1 MKRNKFFSL
10 LFVVVLAAQCFP
22 VSVFA
27 QTDVTDTVVVEAVTQ
42 DQSAEVGDVTVENG
56 DGVDVSAE
64 NGYDAGVTTEEIQA
78 SETGIDASASGDGSS
93 VTVETGEVTAGDN
106 GIEASAGNGGSVEI
120 TTENVQS
127 GDNGV
132 TAEANGEN
140 STVEVSTG
148 TIDSGGTAIEAESSN
163 GGSVEIKT
171 EDIQSDGTGVTASG
185 NGEGSSIDI
194 KAGNITA
201 NGENEIISNSSSDG
215 NEEFFV
221 DKRSYGVNI
230 TNESG
235 SAIEM
240 TAGNVISGGFG
251 ISVDNRS
258 DEKSAVNLNV
268 GNITA
273 NGETILIP
281 LPPEPWSNGQSSP
294 FLILPSYGLD
304 VTNVSSDYY
313 SGERNGQGNVGT
325 VQVKTG
331 DISSESSGLGI
342 SNRDGGTVIIESG
355 DITANAEPINEP
367 YSWYV
372 SGVFNG
378 ISIYNSDDS
387 SNVKLTAGEIYS
399 EGYGLNIS
407 NEDKGVVKVY
417 TGAITANGESIG
429 LGVLGQNGVRI
440 RNSGNQLNIDG
451 ESIHT
456 DAGTVELNAGDVV
469 SQSGGI
475 WISNDQNGIVSV
487 SAGNITAKEYGVDL
501 ENSGEGG
508 AIDFK
513 SGKVTTDGNG
523 IEVSNNKNN
532 STLNVETE
540 AITAGENGIW
550 VSSSGENSTAV
561 VKTGDIT
568 ANGEAAV
575 TTETYS
581 YGSSFQ
587 YVSSQIFGA
596 QIVNDSGDSIEMTT
610 GDITS
615 GGNGVRVSN
624 RYDEDST
631 VTIETG
637 NITANGEAIVTTD
650 TYFSGSSY
658 QNVTQ
663 TYGADISNDRGGSIE
678 MTAGDITSGGNGV
691 RVSNQSDEKSTVSI
705 EIGNIISNGETIVT
719 TNTEYG
725 SSYTKPYV
733 SNGLEIDNSGFGQYT
748 EDGYVYHAGTVEVAA
763 GDITSESN
771 GIKISNNDKGTVNV
785 EAGNITA
792 NGETTVTTNTRSDG
806 STYSN
811 TFPLYGTDIFNY
823 YGGTVNFTAGDLVSA
838 ANGIYIF
845 NHSGLNASSATINT
859 GNITANGETTI
870 TVNTDSIGEVSHN
883 VSPANGLMIVN
894 DSSSTY
900 NSNTQ
905 EWVQNDAGTVV
916 VNTGNISSNHYGF
929 GIRNYHNGVVSVTTG
944 DITENGKA
952 FSFEGNK
959 ISGQTPY
966 VREYLPDK
974 NTYQNE
980 YRPVGFFINNYSGGH
995 IDLSTGSID
1004 SISNGIF
1011 IGNTD
1016 KDSSVNA
1023 NTGDITANGEI
1034 ISRSHSSG
1042 AYVRNQNGAETDL
1055 TTGNITSTGDGIRVY
1070 NQSGQDSSFVTVE
1083 TGNITANGEAII
1095 TINTYADGTISSSG
1109 TQSYG
1114 AYIQNSSSSYQNSD
1128 GKWINGDAGTIEL
1141 TTDDIISN
1149 GSGIYV
1155 SNSNNGTLKID
1166 VNGDITSNGETIIIP
1181 ETFAYIDAVGDVQT
1195 FNYNVKYTTYGVNIQ
1210 SYDGGFSEM
1219 MTGDVDSSG
1228 IGIKAHSQGH
1238 GSCILLTVD
1247 GDINAD
1253 DGIGLDSDSS
1263 MGFIEIS
1270 VLGDVI
1276 SSANT
1281 GINSLTYNT
1290 GSTDISV
1297 EGNVSSG
1304 NTTAVSLYAS
1314 VGSEANLTIGGD
1326 VVTEAENGMGLS
1338 VDARNDSVVD
1348 VLVSGTIAGDQV
1360 GVSLGQ
1366 TSSDEDGNRYGS
1378 TTTADNLKLTVWQIE
1393 LNEEGHAAESMNIR
1407 IDRANGVI
1415 MDREAVYGDEEQ
1427 AFEQSILYI
1436 IKLEQPVE
1444 GAVLR
1449 ATDENGKALEK
1460 SHDYEVAHEG
1470 DTVLMKI
1477 DIQSGFELYGAYNG
1491 LGEKVPLLQDEEGN
1505 FYVEVPKGGGVYLS
1519 ASLGR
1524 IHTGEGNYTP
1534 EEEDDDE
1541 ENARKKMMKT
1551 AYYRQP
1557 AKNPIR
1563 QASGKPSAVFGTA
1576 AADAREFTISYD
1588 LNGGHF
1594 TDPSESASF
1603 KAYTG
1608 QKHVMLEAP
1617 VREGF
1622 RFLYW
1627 ADASLTNSYPYS
1639 PGSWFTVGSSNMTFI
1654 AVWEMV
1660 K

>member
-1 MKRNKFFSL
+1 MDDRKIVWHQSDFAYFMCAGSRLRTVYIVWRFQAMKRNKFFSL

-64 NGYDAGVTTEEIQA
+64 NGCDAVVTTEDIQA
-78 SETGIDASASGDGSS
+78 SDTGIDASASGDGSS
-93 VTVETGEVTAGDN
+93 VTVETGGVTAGET
-106 GIEASAGNGGSVEI
+106 GIEASADNGGSVGI
-120 TTENVQS
+120 TTENIQS

-240 TAGNVISGGFG
+240 TAKDIISGGFG
-251 ISVDNRS
+251 VNVNNRS
-258 DEKSAVNLNV
+258 DEENSVNLNV

-273 NGETILIP
+273 NGETIAIP
-281 LPPEPWSNGQSSP
+281 TPPEPWLNGQSS
-294 FLILPSYGLD
+294 FFFLPSYGLD
-304 VTNVSSDYY
+304 VTNISSDYY
-313 SGERNGQGNVGT
+313 SGEGNGHGNVGT

-331 DISSESSGLGI
+331 DISSESNGLGI
-342 SNRDGGTVIIESG
+342 ANRDGGTVIVESG
-355 DITANAEPINEP
+355 DITANAEPIQDP
-367 YSWYV
+367 YAWYV
-372 SGVFNG
+372 GDLFHGVNILNSG
-378 ISIYNSDDS
+378 DS
-387 SNVKLTAGEIYS
+387 STVQLTTGEIYS
-399 EGYGLNIS
+399 EGYGLKIS
-407 NEDKGVVKVY
+407 NEGRGAVKVDAG
-417 TGAITANGESIG
+417 TITANGG
-429 LGVLGQNGVRI
+429 LIDMIFLGLNGVNI
-440 RNSGNQLNIDG
+440 KNSGDQINTNWEQ
-451 ESIHT
+451 IHT

-475 WISNDQNGIVSV
+475 RISNDQNGTVSV

-587 YVSSQIFGA
+587 YVSSQIYGA

-650 TYFSGSSY
+650 TYYGNSY

-705 EIGNIISNGETIVT
+705 EV
-719 TNTEYG
+719 
-725 SSYTKPYV
+725 
-733 SNGLEIDNSGFGQYT
+733 
-748 EDGYVYHAGTVEVAA
+748 
-763 GDITSESN
+763 
-771 GIKISNNDKGTVNV
+771 
-785 EAGNITA
+785 GNITA

-806 STYSN
+806 STYSY
-811 TFPLYGTDIFNY
+811 TTQSYGTVITNSD
-823 YGGTVNFTAGDLVSA
+823 GGTVNFTAGDFISA
-838 ANGIYIF
+838 ANGIRVY
-845 NHSGLNASSATINT
+845 NQSGLNATINT
-859 GNITANGETTI
+859 GNITANGEAI
-870 TVNTDSIGEVSHN
+870 
-883 VSPANGLMIVN
+883 
-894 DSSSTY
+894 
-900 NSNTQ
+900 
-905 EWVQNDAGTVV
+905 
-916 VNTGNISSNHYGF
+916 
-929 GIRNYHNGVVSVTTG
+929 VTT
-944 DITENGKA
+944 
-952 FSFEGNK
+952 
-959 ISGQTPY
+959 
-966 VREYLPDK
+966 
-974 NTYQNE
+974 
-980 YRPVGFFINNYSGGH
+980 
-995 IDLSTGSID
+995 
-1004 SISNGIF
+1004 
-1011 IGNTD
+1011 
-1016 KDSSVNA
+1016 
-1023 NTGDITANGEI
+1023 
-1034 ISRSHSSG
+1034 
-1042 AYVRNQNGAETDL
+1042 
-1055 TTGNITSTGDGIRVY
+1055 
-1070 NQSGQDSSFVTVE
+1070 
-1083 TGNITANGEAII
+1083 
-1095 TINTYADGTISSSG
+1095 NTYADGSTSSSVNR
-1109 TQSYG
+1109 SYG

-1128 GKWINGDAGTIEL
+1128 GEWVHGNVGTIEL
-1141 TTDDIISN
+1141 TTEDIISN

-1155 SNSNNGTLKID
+1155 SNSDNGTVKID
-1166 VNGDITSNGETIIIP
+1166 VNGDITSNGQWGNLPQKYSDGSIRISAYDLSGASINSNSGGTTELTAENITAVLTGIAIRSSDENSIASAEINGNITANGDWLITTDTAADGSTHQTVHSSYGAAVLRSNNGGTSELTAGDINASLNGIYVYSSGENSNSSAKVGDITTNGEKITIP
-1181 ETFAYIDAVGDVQT
+1181 RTSSYIDADGDVHT
-1195 FNYNVKYTTYGVNIQ
+1195 FTYNAISTAYGVNIQ
-1210 SYDGGFSEM
+1210 SYDGGFSEL

-1228 IGIKAHSQGH
+1228 RGITAQSQGN
-1238 GSCILLTVD
+1238 GSSILLTVD

-1253 DGIGLDSDSS
+1253 DGIGLNSDNS

-1276 SSANT
+1276 SSAN
-1281 GINSLTYNT
+1281 GGLYSYTYDN
-1290 GSTDISV
+1290 GSTNVSV
-1297 EGNVSSG
+1297 EGDVTSG
-1304 NTTAVSLYAS
+1304 NAAAVIFITS
-1314 VGSEANLTIGGD
+1314 GESEANLSIGGNVNASGSEFGNGMNLNAANNGKTNVSVGGD
-1326 VVTEAENGMGLS
+1326 VITEAENGVGLS
-1338 VDARNDSVVD
+1338 VYARDDSVVD
-1348 VLVSGTIAGDQV
+1348 VLVAGTIAGDQV
-1360 GVSLGQ
+1360 GVSLGE
-1366 TSSDEDGNRYGS
+1366 TGSFEDGNREGY
-1378 TTTADNLKLTVWQIE
+1378 TTAADNLKLTVWQIE

-1436 IKLEQPVE
+1436 IKLEQPAE

-1449 ATDENGKALEK
+1449 ATDGNGKALEK

-1491 LGEKVPLLQDEEGN
+1491 LGEKVSLLQDEQGN

-1524 IHTGEGNYTP
+1524 IPSGEGNYTP

-1557 AKNPIR
+1557 AKKPIR
-1563 QASGKPSAVFGTA
+1563 QASGKPSAVFGAA
-1576 AADAREFTISYD
+1576 AADAQEFTISYD

-1627 ADASLTNSYPYS
+1627 ADASLANSYPYF

-1654 AVWEMV
+1654 AVWEQI